1 VSRAGQPDWLVIARR
16 EFLERV
22 RTPWFV
28 IVTLLG
34 PVLMLGTILV
44 PALLGRAVD
53 NSARIAVV
61 DRSPGQRV
69 APALAAQ
76 LAGAKWQVETVSPDT
91 PEAELLGRIRADAID
106 GFVTVPAEA
115 VAGGAAIQY
124 QGANAA
130 NEHAMRTLYQA
141 VAQAVL
147 ALRATD
153 AGIPEGQLAALL
165 APVGFAPRHTTG
177 DAGGASGMAALIVGY
192 AVMFTLYIAIILYAV
207 NVLRSVVQEKTN
219 RIVEIMVAAAK
230 PHALMLG
237 KILGVGAVGLVQ
249 IAIWVAMALL
259 TMRFR
264 GEILGVFGIAAGAW
278 NVPALRAIDVAVV
291 LIYFLGG
298 YFFYAAIYAAVGAMV
313 SSEQEAQQ
321 AQTPVAML
329 LVIPV
334 LCVQLV
340 AGDPRGGAATA
351 LTMIPFSSPVL
362 MPMRWLLGGATT
374 GELLGSLAILIA
386 STLIVARLAAR
397 IYRVGILMY
406 GKRPSLAELWRW
418 LRY

>member
-1 VSRAGQPDWLVIARR
+1 MSRAGQPDWLVIARR

-22 RTPWFV
+22 RTPWFLV
-28 IVTLLG
+28 VTLLG
-34 PVLMLGTILV
+34 PVLMLATILV
-44 PALLGRAVD
+44 PALLGTAVD

-61 DRSPGQRV
+61 DQTPGQRV
-69 APALAAQ
+69 APALAAA
-76 LAGAKWQVETVSPDT
+76 LAPAHWKVETVAPDT
-91 PEAELLGRIRADAID
+91 SEAALLARLRADDID
-106 GFVTVPAEA
+106 GFVTIPAEA
-115 VAGGAAIQY
+115 VAGGAPVAY
-124 QGANAA
+124 HGANAA
-130 NEHAMRTLYQA
+130 NDVAMRTLYQA

-147 ALRATD
+147 SLRATD
-153 AGIPEGQLAALL
+153 AGIPPDKLTALL

-177 DAGGASGMAALIVGY
+177 DAGGASGAAAQIVGFI
-192 AVMFTLYIAIILYAV
+192 VMFTLYIAIILYAV

-249 IAIWVAMALL
+249 VGIWVAMALL
-259 TMRFR
+259 SMRFR
-264 GEILGVFGIAAGAW
+264 GEILGVFGVAAGAW
-278 NVPALRAIDVAVV
+278 SVPALRLVDVAVI
-291 LIYFLGG
+291 LLYFLGG

-340 AGDPRGGAATA
+340 SGHPRSGAAQA
-351 LTMIPFSSPVL
+351 LTLIPFSSPVL
-362 MPMRWLLGGATT
+362 MPMRWLLGGATV
-374 GELLGSLAILIA
+374 GELLLSLAILAA
-386 STLIVARLAAR
+386 STLLVARLAAR

-406 GKRPSLAELWRW
+406 GKRPSLRELWRW